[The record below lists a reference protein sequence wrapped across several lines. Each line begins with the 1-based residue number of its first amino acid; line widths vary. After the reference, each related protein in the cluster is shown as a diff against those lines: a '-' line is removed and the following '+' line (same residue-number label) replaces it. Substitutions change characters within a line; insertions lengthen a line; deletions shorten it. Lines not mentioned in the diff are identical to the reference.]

1 MSEYF
6 YKKYK
11 TATDDV
17 IKAQFY
23 GIQEGCPV
31 CNHNEDDKMYWAS
44 KYSTLIKRTPI
55 FMNSPN
61 RDKLASDNNEANK
74 FTLVDR
80 YMLNYG
86 DWLKTM
92 SDV

>member
-1 MSEYF
+1 
-6 YKKYK
+6 
-11 TATDDV
+11 
-17 IKAQFY
+17 
-23 GIQEGCPV
+23 
-31 CNHNEDDKMYWAS
+31 MYWAG

-80 YMLNYG
+80 YMMNYG